1 MWKKKEGSGEKGRE
15 TQRVYCSVSE
25 NRDIELAVVCSV
37 SEKSNSRSV
46 NHNTEE
52 HCYKYERLH
61 PTDSLAMEDFAQYKA
76 QARADLTRD
85 SNLDKA
91 SDLVAKRNVLLAD
104 PNIPDALKR
113 AQLKQ
118 LNRQVWTW
126 RKKVRQPFDVSPVPQ
141 VGQDTATDPTKALVH
156 ALVKQLKDEPKE
168 ESLETKT
175 PANVKPPKPTPTPR
189 RPLPK
194 IPATP
199 LSGVT
204 TLPETKK
211 FDRILGKSE
220 KQFDLIKQ
228 KYDRLTN
235 PYKDQGSSESG
246 PPPKKKKK
254 EKETLGKAVKRGL
267 KKGLEEGAKQWLD
280 F

>member
-1 MWKKKEGSGEKGRE
+1 
-15 TQRVYCSVSE
+15 
-25 NRDIELAVVCSV
+25 
-37 SEKSNSRSV
+37 
-46 NHNTEE
+46 
-52 HCYKYERLH
+52 
-61 PTDSLAMEDFAQYKA
+61 MEDFAQYKA

-91 SDLVAKRNVLLAD
+91 YDLVAERNVLLAD
-104 PNIPDALKR
+104 PDIPDALKR

-126 RKKVRQPFDVSPVPQ
+126 TKKVRQPFSEEVSQ
-141 VGQDTATDPTKALVH
+141 VGEDRATDPTKALVH
-156 ALVKQLKDEPKE
+156 ALVKKLKE
-168 ESLETKT
+168 EPEEPALDVKT
-175 PANVKPPKPTPTPR
+175 PANVKQPKPRNVLTPKPTPTPR

-228 KYDRLTN
+228 RYERLKN
-235 PYKDQGSSESG
+235 PYKDQESG
-246 PPPKKKKK
+246 PPKKKK
-254 EKETLGKAVKRGL
+254 KETLGKAVKRGL
-267 KKGLEEGAKQWLD
+267 KKGLEDGAKQWLD

>member
-1 MWKKKEGSGEKGRE
+1 
-15 TQRVYCSVSE
+15 
-25 NRDIELAVVCSV
+25 
-37 SEKSNSRSV
+37 
-46 NHNTEE
+46 
-52 HCYKYERLH
+52 
-61 PTDSLAMEDFAQYKA
+61 MEDFAQYKA

-91 SDLVAKRNVLLAD
+91 SDLVAERNVLLAD
-104 PNIPDALKR
+104 PNVPDALKR

-126 RKKVRQPFDVSPVPQ
+126 RKKVREPFSPVPQ
-141 VGQDTATDPTKALVH
+141 VGEDTATDPTKALVH
-156 ALVKQLKDEPKE
+156 ALVKQLKEEPE
-168 ESLETKT
+168 EKLDVKT
-175 PANVKPPKPTPTPR
+175 PANIKKPKPRNVLTPKPTPTPR

-204 TLPETKK
+204 ALPETKK

-228 KYDRLTN
+228 RYDKLKN
-235 PYKDQGSSESG
+235 PYKDQG
-246 PPPKKKKK
+246 PPAKKKK
-254 EKETLGKAVKRGL
+254 EDEAKKKETFGKAVKRGL

>member
-1 MWKKKEGSGEKGRE
+1 M
-15 TQRVYCSVSE
+15 
-25 NRDIELAVVCSV
+25 
-37 SEKSNSRSV
+37 
-46 NHNTEE
+46 
-52 HCYKYERLH
+52 
-61 PTDSLAMEDFAQYKA
+61 DSFAEYKA

-91 SDLVAKRNVLLAD
+91 AELVAERNVLLMNPD
-104 PNIPDALKR
+104 VPDALKR

-118 LNRQVWTW
+118 LNRQVRHWT
-126 RKKVRQPFDVSPVPQ
+126 KKVRQPFSGYGSPVPQ
-141 VGQDTATDPTKALVH
+141 VGEDTATDPTKALVH
-156 ALVKQLKDEPKE
+156 ALVKQLKEEPE
-168 ESLETKT
+168 EKPALETKT
-175 PANVKPPKPTPTPR
+175 PGNVKRPKPRNVLTPKPTPTPR

-199 LSGVT
+199 LSGIT

-228 KYDRLTN
+228 KYDKLTN
-235 PYKDQGSSESG
+235 PYKDQG
-246 PPPKKKKK
+246 PPPKKKKEEASEPK
-254 EKETLGKAVKRGL
+254 KKKETLGKAVKRGL
-267 KKGLEEGAKQWLD
+267 KKGLEDGVKQWLD

>member
-1 MWKKKEGSGEKGRE
+1 
-15 TQRVYCSVSE
+15 
-25 NRDIELAVVCSV
+25 
-37 SEKSNSRSV
+37 
-46 NHNTEE
+46 
-52 HCYKYERLH
+52 
-61 PTDSLAMEDFAQYKA
+61 MEDFAQYKA

-104 PNIPDALKR
+104 DSIPDALKR

-126 RKKVRQPFDVSPVPQ
+126 TKKVRQPFSGEVSQ
-141 VGQDTATDPTKALVH
+141 VGEDTATDPTKALVH
-156 ALVKQLKDEPKE
+156 ALVKKLKE
-168 ESLETKT
+168 EPEEELALKT
-175 PANVKPPKPTPTPR
+175 PANVKQPKPRIVLTPKPTPTPR
-189 RPLPK
+189 RPKPK
-194 IPATP
+194 IPTTP

-220 KQFDLIKQ
+220 KHFDRIRQQYEKLK
-228 KYDRLTN
+228 N
-235 PYKDQGSSESG
+235 PYKDQESG
-246 PPPKKKKK
+246 PPQKKKKK
-254 EKETLGKAVKRGL
+254 EETLGKAVKRGL

>member
-1 MWKKKEGSGEKGRE
+1 
-15 TQRVYCSVSE
+15 
-25 NRDIELAVVCSV
+25 
-37 SEKSNSRSV
+37 
-46 NHNTEE
+46 
-52 HCYKYERLH
+52 
-61 PTDSLAMEDFAQYKA
+61 MEDFAQYKA

-104 PNIPDALKR
+104 DSIPDALKR

-126 RKKVRQPFDVSPVPQ
+126 TKKVRQPFSGEVSPV
-141 VGQDTATDPTKALVH
+141 GEDTATDPTKALVH
-156 ALVKQLKDEPKE
+156 ALVKKLKE
-168 ESLETKT
+168 EPEEILEAKT
-175 PANVKPPKPTPTPR
+175 PANVRQPKPRNVLTPKPTPTPR
-189 RPLPK
+189 RPKPK

-211 FDRILGKSE
+211 FDRILNRSE
-220 KQFDLIKQ
+220 KHFDLIKQ
-228 KYDRLTN
+228 RYEKLKN
-235 PYKDQGSSESG
+235 PYKDQESG
-246 PPPKKKKK
+246 PPQKKKKK
-254 EKETLGKAVKRGL
+254 EETLGKAVKRGL

>member
-1 MWKKKEGSGEKGRE
+1 
-15 TQRVYCSVSE
+15 
-25 NRDIELAVVCSV
+25 
-37 SEKSNSRSV
+37 
-46 NHNTEE
+46 
-52 HCYKYERLH
+52 
-61 PTDSLAMEDFAQYKA
+61 MEDFAQYKA

-104 PNIPDALKR
+104 DSIPDALKR

-126 RKKVRQPFDVSPVPQ
+126 TKKVRQPFSGEVSQ
-141 VGQDTATDPTKALVH
+141 VGEDTATDPTKALVH
-156 ALVKQLKDEPKE
+156 ALVKKLKE
-168 ESLETKT
+168 EPEEELALKT
-175 PANVKPPKPTPTPR
+175 PANVKQPKPRIVLTPKPTPTPR
-189 RPLPK
+189 RPNPK
-194 IPATP
+194 IPTTP

-220 KQFDLIKQ
+220 KHFDRIRQQYEKLK
-228 KYDRLTN
+228 N
-235 PYKDQGSSESG
+235 PYKDQESG
-246 PPPKKKKK
+246 PPQKKKKK
-254 EKETLGKAVKRGL
+254 EQTLGKAVKRGL

>member
-1 MWKKKEGSGEKGRE
+1 M
-15 TQRVYCSVSE
+15 
-25 NRDIELAVVCSV
+25 
-37 SEKSNSRSV
+37 
-46 NHNTEE
+46 
-52 HCYKYERLH
+52 
-61 PTDSLAMEDFAQYKA
+61 DSFDRYKA

-91 SDLVAKRNVLLAD
+91 ADLVAERNVLLMNPD
-104 PNIPDALKR
+104 VPDALKR
-113 AQLKQ
+113 AQLKA
-118 LNRQVWTW
+118 LNRQVRQWT
-126 RKKVRQPFDVSPVPQ
+126 KKVRQPFSGYDSPVPQ
-141 VGQDTATDPTKALVH
+141 VGEDTATDPTKALVH
-156 ALVKQLKDEPKE
+156 ALVKQLKEEPE
-168 ESLETKT
+168 EKPALETKT
-175 PANVKPPKPTPTPR
+175 PANVKQPKPRNVLTPKPTPTPR

-228 KYDRLTN
+228 RYEKLKN
-235 PYKDQGSSESG
+235 PYKDQESG
-246 PPPKKKKK
+246 PPKKKKK
-254 EKETLGKAVKRGL
+254 EETLGKAVKEGL

>member
-1 MWKKKEGSGEKGRE
+1 MG
-15 TQRVYCSVSE
+15 
-25 NRDIELAVVCSV
+25 
-37 SEKSNSRSV
+37 
-46 NHNTEE
+46 
-52 HCYKYERLH
+52 
-61 PTDSLAMEDFAQYKA
+61 DFTQYKA

-91 SDLVAKRNVLLAD
+91 SDLVAERNVLLAD
-104 PNIPDALKR
+104 PDIPDALKR

-126 RKKVRQPFDVSPVPQ
+126 TKKVREPFSGYGSPVPQ
-141 VGQDTATDPTKALVH
+141 VGEDTATDPTKALIH
-156 ALVKQLKDEPKE
+156 ALVKQLKEEPKE
-168 ESLETKT
+168 EPKT
-175 PANVKPPKPTPTPR
+175 PANVKKPKPRIVLTPKPTPTPR

-228 KYDRLTN
+228 RYDKLKN
-235 PYKDQGSSESG
+235 PYKDPENTKKKKGGEGSSEST
-246 PPPKKKKK
+246 PPPKKKK
-254 EKETLGKAVKRGL
+254 KETLGKAVKRGL

>member
-1 MWKKKEGSGEKGRE
+1 M
-15 TQRVYCSVSE
+15 
-25 NRDIELAVVCSV
+25 
-37 SEKSNSRSV
+37 
-46 NHNTEE
+46 
-52 HCYKYERLH
+52 
-61 PTDSLAMEDFAQYKA
+61 DSFDRYKA

-91 SDLVAKRNVLLAD
+91 SDLVAERNVLLMNPD
-104 PNIPDALKR
+104 VPDALKR

-126 RKKVRQPFDVSPVPQ
+126 TKKVRQPFSGEVSPV
-141 VGQDTATDPTKALVH
+141 GEDTATDPTKALVH
-156 ALVKQLKDEPKE
+156 ALVKKLKE
-168 ESLETKT
+168 EPEEELALKT
-175 PANVKPPKPTPTPR
+175 PANVKQPKPRNVLTPKPTPTPR
-189 RPLPK
+189 RPKPK

-220 KQFDLIKQ
+220 KHFDRIRQQYEKLK
-228 KYDRLTN
+228 N
-235 PYKDQGSSESG
+235 PYKDQESG
-246 PPPKKKKK
+246 PPKKKKK
-254 EKETLGKAVKRGL
+254 EETLGKAVKRGL

>member
-1 MWKKKEGSGEKGRE
+1 M
-15 TQRVYCSVSE
+15 VAF
-25 NRDIELAVVCSV
+25 D
-37 SEKSNSRSV
+37 
-46 NHNTEE
+46 
-52 HCYKYERLH
+52 
-61 PTDSLAMEDFAQYKA
+61 QYKA

-91 SDLVAKRNVLLAD
+91 SDLVAERNVLLAD
-104 PNIPDALKR
+104 PDIPDALKR

-126 RKKVRQPFDVSPVPQ
+126 TKKVRQPFDDSPVPQ
-141 VGQDTATDPTKALVH
+141 VGEDTATDPTKALVH
-156 ALVKQLKDEPKE
+156 ALVKKLKDEPKE
-168 ESLETKT
+168 ETKT
-175 PANVKPPKPTPTPR
+175 PANVRVPKPRNVLTPKPTPTPR
-189 RPLPK
+189 RPQPK

-220 KQFDLIKQ
+220 KQFDRIRQQYEKLK
-228 KYDRLTN
+228 N
-235 PYKDQGSSESG
+235 PYKDPENT
-246 PPPKKKKK
+246 KKKKK
-254 EKETLGKAVKRGL
+254 EETLGKAVKRGL

>member
-1 MWKKKEGSGEKGRE
+1 M
-15 TQRVYCSVSE
+15 
-25 NRDIELAVVCSV
+25 
-37 SEKSNSRSV
+37 
-46 NHNTEE
+46 
-52 HCYKYERLH
+52 
-61 PTDSLAMEDFAQYKA
+61 DSFAQYKA

-104 PNIPDALKR
+104 PDIPDALKR

-118 LNRQVWTW
+118 LNRQVWSWT
-126 RKKVRQPFDVSPVPQ
+126 KKVRQPFSGEVSQ

-156 ALVKQLKDEPKE
+156 ALVKKLKEVPKE
-168 ESLETKT
+168 EPALET
-175 PANVKPPKPTPTPR
+175 PANVKPPKPRNVLTPKPTPTPR

-211 FDRILGKSE
+211 FDRILNRSE
-220 KQFDLIKQ
+220 KHFDLIKQ

-235 PYKDQGSSESG
+235 PYKDESGPPPKKKKEEKAKEQGSSESG
-246 PPPKKKKK
+246 PPPKKK
-254 EKETLGKAVKRGL
+254 KETLGKAVKRGL

>member
-1 MWKKKEGSGEKGRE
+1 
-15 TQRVYCSVSE
+15 
-25 NRDIELAVVCSV
+25 
-37 SEKSNSRSV
+37 
-46 NHNTEE
+46 
-52 HCYKYERLH
+52 
-61 PTDSLAMEDFAQYKA
+61 MEDFAQYKA

-91 SDLVAKRNVLLAD
+91 SDLVAERNVLLAD
-104 PNIPDALKR
+104 PDIPDALKR

-118 LNRQVWTW
+118 LNRQVWSW
-126 RKKVRQPFDVSPVPQ
+126 RKKVRQPFDVGPVPQ
-141 VGQDTATDPTKALVH
+141 VGEDTATDPTKALVH
-156 ALVKQLKDEPKE
+156 ALVKQLKEEPE
-168 ESLETKT
+168 EKPKT
-175 PANVKPPKPTPTPR
+175 PANVKRPKPRNVLTPKPTPTPR

-228 KYDRLTN
+228 RYDKLKN
-235 PYKDQGSSESG
+235 PYKDQG
-246 PPPKKKKK
+246 PPPKKKKEDEPK
-254 EKETLGKAVKRGL
+254 KKETLGKAVKRGL

>member
-1 MWKKKEGSGEKGRE
+1 
-15 TQRVYCSVSE
+15 
-25 NRDIELAVVCSV
+25 
-37 SEKSNSRSV
+37 
-46 NHNTEE
+46 
-52 HCYKYERLH
+52 
-61 PTDSLAMEDFAQYKA
+61 MEDFAQYKA

-91 SDLVAKRNVLLAD
+91 SDLVAERNVLLAD

-118 LNRQVWTW
+118 LNRQVWSW
-126 RKKVRQPFDVSPVPQ
+126 RKKVRQPFDISPVPQ

-156 ALVKQLKDEPKE
+156 ALVKQLKEEPKE
-168 ESLETKT
+168 ELALET
-175 PANVKPPKPTPTPR
+175 PANVKRPKPRNVLTPKPTPTPR

-199 LSGVT
+199 LSGVAN
-204 TLPETKK
+204 LPATEK
-211 FDRILGKSE
+211 FDRVLQRSE
-220 KQFDLIKQ
+220 RQFDRIKQ
-228 KYDRLTN
+228 KYDKLTN
-235 PYKDQGSSESG
+235 PYKDESG
-246 PPPKKKKK
+246 PPPKKKKEQGSSEAK
-254 EKETLGKAVKRGL
+254 KKKETLGKAVKRGL

>member
-1 MWKKKEGSGEKGRE
+1 M
-15 TQRVYCSVSE
+15 
-25 NRDIELAVVCSV
+25 
-37 SEKSNSRSV
+37 
-46 NHNTEE
+46 
-52 HCYKYERLH
+52 
-61 PTDSLAMEDFAQYKA
+61 DSFDQYKA

-91 SDLVAKRNVLLAD
+91 SDLVAERNVLLAD
-104 PNIPDALKR
+104 PDIPDALKR
-113 AQLKQ
+113 AQLKA

-126 RKKVRQPFDVSPVPQ
+126 TKKVRQPFGDSPVPQ
-141 VGQDTATDPTKALVH
+141 VGEDTATDPTKALVH
-156 ALVKQLKDEPKE
+156 ALVKKLKE
-168 ESLETKT
+168 EPEEILETKT
-175 PANVKPPKPTPTPR
+175 PANVRVPKPRNVLTPKPTPTPR

-211 FDRILGKSE
+211 FDRILNRSE
-220 KQFDLIKQ
+220 KHFDRIRQQYEKLK
-228 KYDRLTN
+228 N

-246 PPPKKKKK
+246 PPKKKKK
-254 EKETLGKAVKRGL
+254 EETLGKAVKRGL

>member
-1 MWKKKEGSGEKGRE
+1 MDTFDR
-15 TQRVYCSVSE
+15 
-25 NRDIELAVVCSV
+25 
-37 SEKSNSRSV
+37 
-46 NHNTEE
+46 
-52 HCYKYERLH
+52 
-61 PTDSLAMEDFAQYKA
+61 YKA

-91 SDLVAKRNVLLAD
+91 SDLVAERNVLLTD
-104 PNIPDALKR
+104 PDIPDALKR

-126 RKKVRQPFDVSPVPQ
+126 TKKVREPFSGYGSPVPQ
-141 VGQDTATDPTKALVH
+141 VGEDTATDPTKALVH
-156 ALVKQLKDEPKE
+156 ALVKQLKEEPKE
-168 ESLETKT
+168 EPKT
-175 PANVKPPKPTPTPR
+175 PANVKKPKPRNVLTPKPTPTPR

-199 LSGVT
+199 LSGVS

-228 KYDRLTN
+228 KYDQLTN
-235 PYKDQGSSESG
+235 PYKDQG
-246 PPPKKKKK
+246 PPPKKKKEEEPK
-254 EKETLGKAVKRGL
+254 RKETLGKAVKRGL

>member
-1 MWKKKEGSGEKGRE
+1 
-15 TQRVYCSVSE
+15 
-25 NRDIELAVVCSV
+25 
-37 SEKSNSRSV
+37 
-46 NHNTEE
+46 
-52 HCYKYERLH
+52 
-61 PTDSLAMEDFAQYKA
+61 MEDFAQYKA

-91 SDLVAKRNVLLAD
+91 SDLVAERNVLLAD
-104 PNIPDALKR
+104 PDIPDALKR

-141 VGQDTATDPTKALVH
+141 VGEDTATDPTKALVH
-156 ALVKQLKDEPKE
+156 ALVKQLKEEPKE
-168 ESLETKT
+168 ELALKT
-175 PANVKPPKPTPTPR
+175 PANVKKPKPRNVLTPKPTPTPR

-194 IPATP
+194 IPETP

-220 KQFDLIKQ
+220 KQFDLIKK

-235 PYKDQGSSESG
+235 PYKDESG
-246 PPPKKKKK
+246 PPPKRKKK
-254 EKETLGKAVKRGL
+254 EAKEQGSSEPKKKETFGKAVKRGL

>member
-1 MWKKKEGSGEKGRE
+1 M
-15 TQRVYCSVSE
+15 
-25 NRDIELAVVCSV
+25 
-37 SEKSNSRSV
+37 
-46 NHNTEE
+46 
-52 HCYKYERLH
+52 
-61 PTDSLAMEDFAQYKA
+61 DSFDRYKA

-91 SDLVAKRNVLLAD
+91 SDLVAERNVLLAD
-104 PNIPDALKR
+104 PDIPDALKR

-126 RKKVRQPFDVSPVPQ
+126 TKKVRQPFSGEVSQ
-141 VGQDTATDPTKALVH
+141 VGQDTATDPTKAMVH
-156 ALVKQLKDEPKE
+156 ALVKKLKEEPE

-199 LSGVT
+199 LSGVAN
-204 TLPETKK
+204 LPATEK
-211 FDRILGKSE
+211 FDRVLHKSE
-220 KQFDLIKQ
+220 RQFDRIKQ
-228 KYDRLTN
+228 KYEKLKN
-235 PYKDQGSSESG
+235 PYKDPENT
-246 PPPKKKKK
+246 KKKKK
-254 EKETLGKAVKRGL
+254 EEETLGKAVKRGL